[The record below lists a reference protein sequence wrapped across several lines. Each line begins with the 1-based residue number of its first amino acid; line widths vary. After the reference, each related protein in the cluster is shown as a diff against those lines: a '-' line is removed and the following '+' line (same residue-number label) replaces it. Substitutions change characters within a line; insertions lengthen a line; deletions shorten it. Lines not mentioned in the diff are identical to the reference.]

1 MRFKRHV
8 AALAASLLA
17 TVSWAAQAEGPKAA
31 GPAEAPVMPLVR
43 MDLLTAAAK
52 DGPAT
57 LRDIFRPKTVPRPAV
72 QAPPRPAPKVAPP
85 PSEAA
90 PTFGLNLTY
99 LGMVESGGRRMA
111 LVMIGGMTLPVSLG
125 EEASPGYRVIRI
137 AQDSIDIEAANGLR
151 KTFARQGA
159 RP

>member
-57 LRDIFRPKTVPRPAV
+57 LRDIFRPKTVPRPAGDRFH
-72 QAPPRPAPKVAPP
+72 APFVWRHVCVA
-85 PSEAA
+85 
-90 PTFGLNLTY
+90 T
-99 LGMVESGGRRMA
+99 
-111 LVMIGGMTLPVSLG
+111 
-125 EEASPGYRVIRI
+125 
-137 AQDSIDIEAANGLR
+137 
-151 KTFARQGA
+151 
-159 RP
+159 